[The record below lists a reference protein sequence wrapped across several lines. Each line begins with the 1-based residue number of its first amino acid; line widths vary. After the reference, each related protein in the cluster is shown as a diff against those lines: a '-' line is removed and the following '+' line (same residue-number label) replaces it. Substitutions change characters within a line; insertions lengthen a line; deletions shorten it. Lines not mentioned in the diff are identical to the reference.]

1 MQDVTATAP
10 HAHPCRY
17 MKDATV
23 TAWEYT
29 ADQLAVWQQAGA
41 PSVTQVRWLL
51 CHSPSCAHP
60 FTHCLCEVQVA
71 LVFCIFP
78 DRVVCLSV

>member
-1 MQDVTATAP
+1 MISAASTRRTQARQLRMGCEGMQDVTVPVP

-41 PSVTQVRWLL
+41 PSVTR
-51 CHSPSCAHP
+51 CAGSCV
-60 FTHCLCEVQVA
+60 T
-71 LVFCIFP
+71 FP
-78 DRVVCLSV
+78 PILTF